1 MSKISQQNI
10 LPKLKM
16 RTIKVPHFFKDF
28 FCKKNTCYTIKQV
41 HENYKEI
48 QFLLDIVHYLKTENK
63 ISIIEKLLFTE
74 EQRKNLSYMYSFEAD
89 FEMEKQGYEHM
100 IKHNVNIYEDGVESN
115 FNSIHIKN

>member
-1 MSKISQQNI
+1 
-10 LPKLKM
+10 M

-100 IKHNVNIYEDGVESN
+100 IKHNVNIY
-115 FNSIHIKN
+115 